1 MKNVTQA
8 INRNFKCL
16 PKALF
21 SGLFGVVFFS
31 LILTGCFWTRK
42 RPKPAAS
49 VTQTP
54 ASSSVSEP
62 AVTPSSSSTE
72 GGTLPYGVTLQVD
85 PSVLVPCKLERVVD
99 GDTIIVHDPDNKR
112 LRVRLTGINAPES
125 VAEDESRNTE
135 EGRIASKFLKDFL
148 KDTKT
153 VYLEY
158 DVGRTDQYNRTLAYV
173 WIKYESTYVMVNEV
187 ILASGHAKPV
197 YIKPNLKYA
206 DDFRKYE
213 K

>member
-8 INRNFKCL
+8 INRNFKRL

-99 GDTIIVHDPDNKR
+99 GDTIIVNIGGESKK
-112 LRVRLTGINAPES
+112 VRLIGIDCPES
-125 VAEDESRNTE
+125 AHDDESENT
-135 EGRIASKFLKDFL
+135 L
-148 KDTKT
+148 
-153 VYLEY
+153 
-158 DVGRTDQYNRTLAYV
+158 TL
-173 WIKYESTYVMVNEV
+173 T
-187 ILASGHAKPV
+187 P
-197 YIKPNLKYA
+197 PNSL
-206 DDFRKYE
+206 
-213 K
+213 